1 MKKFAL
7 PRLSPQLSGKLP
19 GGDSLTRLADSLA
32 NLSERDRRVLLI
44 GTLAALALVVFG
56 ILIPLDRSVS
66 RERAKLTQKRAD
78 LAWMQSVGP
87 EIAASA
93 PPPSAS
99 GESLLVIIDR
109 SARESGLASSIT
121 GSEPGA
127 AGSMSIRLEKAPF
140 DTLISWLARL
150 SQQNGVNIDSA
161 TIEKGGAP
169 GLVNAAIVL
178 HGG

>member
-1 MKKFAL
+1 MKFSL
-7 PRLSPQLSGKLP
+7 PAKLP
-19 GGDSLTRLADSLA
+19 GAGPFSGKSVGTLSASLA

-44 GTLAALALVVFG
+44 GAVAALALLVFG
-56 ILIPLDRSVS
+56 LLIPLDRSVA

-78 LAWMQSVGP
+78 LAWMQSVAP

-93 PPPSAS
+93 PPPSAT

-109 SARESGLASSIT
+109 SARESGLAGSMA

-127 AGSMSIRLEKAPF
+127 AGSLSVRLERAPF
-140 DTLISWLARL
+140 DALVAWLARL
-150 SQQNGVNIDSA
+150 SQQNGVSVDSA
-161 TIEKGGAP
+161 TIEKGGAA

-178 HGG
+178 HSG

>member
-1 MKKFAL
+1 MKTSFASRFSGAQFL
-7 PRLSPQLSGKLP
+7 GANSFAKLSE
-19 GGDSLTRLADSLA
+19 SLA
-32 NLSERDRRVLLI
+32 RLSERDRRVLLI
-44 GTLAALALVVFG
+44 GSIAALALLVFG
-56 ILIPLDRSVS
+56 VLIPLDRSVA

-78 LAWMQSVGP
+78 LAWMQSVAP
-87 EIAASA
+87 EIASSA

-109 SARESGLASSIT
+109 SARESGLAGSIT

-127 AGSMSIRLEKAPF
+127 ANSLSIRLEKAPF
-140 DTLISWLARL
+140 DTLIAWLARL
-150 SQQNGVNIDSA
+150 SQQNGVYVDSA

-178 HGG
+178 HSG